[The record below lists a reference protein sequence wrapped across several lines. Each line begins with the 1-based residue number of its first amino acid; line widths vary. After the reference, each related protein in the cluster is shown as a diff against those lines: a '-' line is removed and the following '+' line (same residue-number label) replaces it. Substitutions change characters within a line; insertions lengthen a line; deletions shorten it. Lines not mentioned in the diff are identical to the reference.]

1 MKLFYLADLLIIP
14 FWLIFVNNKV
24 YLDFNYFNKF
34 KNVWA
39 AVFDFIF
46 LLDEEHNILREG
58 KFINSLFYSKK

>member
-24 YLDFNYFNKF
+24 YLDFNYFIEFENI
-34 KNVWA
+34 WA